1 MTGLL
6 EGHGDVIG
14 GDLGSGVGAR
24 LRTHGTLGDDVDER
38 WCVDAHGRHVDNP
51 VQSLISGFP
60 EDGRCRSRVHVAHR
74 TCVAEV
80 EAEHRP
86 GVDEAVN
93 PR

>member
-51 VQSLISGFP
+51 V
-60 EDGRCRSRVHVAHR
+60 
-74 TCVAEV
+74 
-80 EAEHRP
+80 
-86 GVDEAVN
+86 
-93 PR
+93 